1 MVGRRIRRGLVF
13 LAALVGGAAVTVLV
27 LVHTPWARSRAL
39 TFARDFVTRYN
50 LVLETGSLS
59 YNAVTRRITL
69 TDVRLAAKGHEQ
81 RPFLVAS
88 RIEVQLPWT
97 VYRRRFAIDHLEI
110 TNGIVDIY
118 RDENDIVNLPP
129 GSDRPTPEQPR
140 RLDLRG
146 LTLNGLDVQY
156 TDAARNWGVK
166 IPRIESE
173 LVNTTLGA
181 KGNFAV
187 RGELAFRLRDRVM
200 TMAPFETVMTFD
212 GSNVMLEEARL
223 ASTEIDAF
231 IAGPIKRVLDSPTL
245 DLTLKGSVNL
255 DKAIKWVPPPPV
267 PVSGMATIEG
277 TITGPARDMV
287 TDLKVSSNT
296 LSVGR
301 ERHLDLAGPIRV
313 TFESFSGHDLLITPE
328 SGGQIR
334 AKFKVPW
341 GRAAVS
347 TAGAEWSGLDSHAA
361 LRLANVDPQA
371 DWRRVHRIR
380 HVHVQRAAAI
390 HHPQSL
396 HRARR
401 PRRGADDRHH
411 QRDDRR
417 RRLFLRARPRVAR
430 VHARR
435 ADEGPHQSRRGD
447 AQHHERSRARA
458 GQRRRRRR

>member
-1 MVGRRIRRGLVF
+1 MGRWIRRGLVI
-13 LAALVGGAAVTVLV
+13 LAALVAGVMLV
-27 LVHTPWARSRAL
+27 ALLVAHSPWARSRAL

-50 LVLETGSLS
+50 LVLEAGSLG

-97 VYRRRFAIDHLEI
+97 RVSPALRDRSPRDHR
-110 TNGIVDIY
+110 GIVDIY

-140 RLDLRG
+140 RLDIRG

-156 TDAARNWGVK
+156 TDAARNWAVK
-166 IPRIESE
+166 VPRIESE
-173 LVNTTLGA
+173 LLNTALGA

-187 RGELAFRLRDRVM
+187 RGELMFRLRDRIM
-200 TMAPFETVMTFD
+200 TMSPFETVMTFD

-277 TITGPARDMV
+277 TITGPARDIT

-301 ERHLDLAGPIRV
+301 ERAPRSRRADPRHVRIVLGTRSAHHAEVGRTDSREVQGAVGTRR
-313 TFESFSGHDLLITPE
+313 
-328 SGGQIR
+328 GQHR
-334 AKFKVPW
+334 RRGMERP
-341 GRAAVS
+341 
-347 TAGAEWSGLDSHAA
+347 
-361 LRLANVDPQA
+361 RLA
-371 DWRRVHRIR
+371 RRI
-380 HVHVQRAAAI
+380 AA
-390 HHPQSL
+390 
-396 HRARR
+396 
-401 PRRGADDRHH
+401 
-411 QRDDRR
+411 RR
-417 RRLFLRARPRVAR
+417 RRSAGRLAPRSTDRAR
-430 VHARR
+430 
-435 ADEGPHQSRRGD
+435 SRSASRGD
-447 AQHHERSRARA
+447 SPSSIAPPGARA
-458 GQRRRRRR
+458 LAWCR